1 MAEERV
7 IEKIV
12 QIKELC
18 EKYLKDHPP
27 PKIFIKDM
35 GYLRQE
41 AQLML
46 NILKYSKNPDI
57 SENPNIS
64 KIKYYYQSIIDMP
77 DISENDISA
86 LHALNKTHIS
96 IMGGMFKNNEMI
108 SSVEHFDV
116 IVDLCKA
123 CIVKMKLYEYHMAFL
138 TGMKCVN
145 SIKEMALLYK
155 TICTD
160 EEKLQVIDEI
170 IKVF

>member
-1 MAEERV
+1 MTEEGV

-27 PKIFIKDM
+27 PKIIMRDM
-35 GYLRQE
+35 NYLRQE

-46 NILKYSKNPDI
+46 NILKYS
-57 SENPNIS
+57 ENPNTS
-64 KIKYYYQSIIDMP
+64 GIKYYYQSIIDMP
-77 DISENDISA
+77 DIPEDNKSA
-86 LHALNKTHIS
+86 LYALNKTHIS
-96 IMGGMFKNNEMI
+96 IIGDVFKNNEMI
-108 SSVEHFDV
+108 SSVEHFDI

-123 CIVKMKLYEYHMAFL
+123 CIDKMKLYEYYMAFH

-145 SIKEMALLYK
+145 SIKNMIHLYK